1 MQAIIEQQATTT
13 LVNSIQPSERIDP
26 QHYYRQID
34 PEFVGCRQQ
43 LLSNLI
49 SLSNSLDQRQ
59 WDIAE
64 TLLQRFCNHLTNY
77 LTLGH
82 ERTERACALAQPD
95 TNLQVAIAS
104 TSRIAMCFNDRYSRG
119 TGRLEQVRPALE
131 QLALALE
138 TRFELEDDLQVGAL
152 VA

>member
-1 MQAIIEQQATTT
+1 MQAIIEQQPTNT
-13 LVNSIQPSERIDP
+13 LVGTFKSSEPIDP
-26 QHYYRQID
+26 QHYNRQID

-49 SLSNSLDQRQ
+49 SLSTALDQQ
-59 WDIAE
+59 HWDIAE
-64 TLLQRFCNHLTNY
+64 TLLQRFCKQLTNY

-82 ERTERACALAQPD
+82 ERVCALEHPD
-95 TNLQVAIAS
+95 RNLHVAIAS
-104 TSRIAMCFNDRYSRG
+104 TTRIALCFNDRYSRG

-138 TRFELEDDLQVGAL
+138 TRFELEDDLQVQTL